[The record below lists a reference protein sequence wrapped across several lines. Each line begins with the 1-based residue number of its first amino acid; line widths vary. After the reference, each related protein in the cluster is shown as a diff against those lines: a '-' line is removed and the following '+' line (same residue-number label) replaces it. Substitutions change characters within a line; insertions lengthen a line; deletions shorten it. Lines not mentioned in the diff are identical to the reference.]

1 LFAWRPEHVAAAD
14 ALAEPMGIKAAAIAV
29 AATMPLAIFVRVV
42 LIEATPPAVYWRK

>member
-1 LFAWRPEHVAAAD
+1 
-14 ALAEPMGIKAAAIAV
+14 MGIKAAAIAV